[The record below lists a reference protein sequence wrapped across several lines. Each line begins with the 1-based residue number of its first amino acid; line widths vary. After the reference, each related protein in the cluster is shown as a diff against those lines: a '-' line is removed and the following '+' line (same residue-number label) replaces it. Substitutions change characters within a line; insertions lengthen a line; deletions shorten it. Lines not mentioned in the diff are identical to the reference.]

1 MFIHIYA
8 LLSYG
13 AYSNISGSIIFQNLI
28 EIYTTAFTYF
38 KAS

>member
-13 AYSNISGSIIFQNLI
+13 AYSNISGSIFQNLI